1 MSSTANETINHIV
14 SECPKLAQ
22 RERDTEKERDRERV
36 RERQRERD
44 RETERDRERQRD
56 KETETQRDTE
66 RQRDTESTNIRSRIH
81 WEICGPNGIPV
92 KLKWYEHQ
100 PEVVTENDS

>member
-22 RERDTEKERDRERV
+22 RERDTEKERD
-36 RERQRERD
+36 RERD

-66 RQRDTESTNIRSRIH
+66 RQRDTESTNIGSRIH